1 MEQRYGVYVPRLCP
15 LNFNYDSPFHSLQK
29 DQNSATLKKIVTYT
43 NNIHVH
49 VPLSPQQSLMIPALL
64 PEVNSGFSLSPFPI
78 HFPCRTTGAFRPG

>member
-1 MEQRYGVYVPRLCP
+1 MTYLFIIFKSNTTY
-15 LNFNYDSPFHSLQK
+15 
-29 DQNSATLKKIVTYT
+29 SATFHNKIVTYT